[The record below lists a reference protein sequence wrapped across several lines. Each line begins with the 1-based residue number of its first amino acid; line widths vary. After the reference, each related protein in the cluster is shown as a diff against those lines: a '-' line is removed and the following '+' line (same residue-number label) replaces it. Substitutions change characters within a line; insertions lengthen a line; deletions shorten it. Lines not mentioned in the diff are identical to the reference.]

1 MTSEIS
7 KHWFVHP
14 PSSESPISLRALKP
28 AGWSLNLYPVNR
40 TYHPRDYQSLE
51 ALKAAFE
58 RDALALNERGYNI
71 YTVMNRIRTDLFY
84 NRAVK
89 DDDII
94 ERTKILID
102 IDRVG
107 DTSNPAT
114 DAEVQA
120 SFDLAQ
126 VICGF
131 LTSKDFPQPKWV
143 HSGNGTHLYL
153 DLEPCT
159 SDVLDSMT
167 VGRLLKGL
175 AEQFNNDV
183 VGVDTTV
190 FNAARITKVIGTVA
204 RKGKESEGRP
214 FRIARLL

>member
-1 MTSEIS
+1 M
-7 KHWFVHP
+7 
-14 PSSESPISLRALKP
+14 
-28 AGWSLNLYPVNR
+28 
-40 TYHPRDYQSLE
+40 
-51 ALKAAFE
+51 
-58 RDALALNERGYNI
+58 
-71 YTVMNRIRTDLFY
+71 
-84 NRAVK
+84 
-89 DDDII
+89 
-94 ERTKILID
+94 ID

-107 DTSNPAT
+107 DTSIPAT

-204 RKGKESEGRP
+204 RKGIESEGRP
-214 FRIARLL
+214 FRIAR